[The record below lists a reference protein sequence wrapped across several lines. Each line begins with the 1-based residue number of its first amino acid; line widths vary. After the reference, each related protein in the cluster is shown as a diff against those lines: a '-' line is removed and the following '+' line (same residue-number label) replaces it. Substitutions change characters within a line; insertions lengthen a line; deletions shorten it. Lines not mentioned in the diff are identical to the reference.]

1 MLGEG
6 EMRVRTRAHVLVLGH
21 GRVPGLVQ
29 DLGLGP
35 HGTTEGVILMNLR
48 GMEGMAE
55 GVEVGLGLEGGEEVD
70 VLGTVR
76 VPGPVPHHPAEAL
89 GLRVDAHQAT
99 SVAGM
104 EDAGRGRLRTLC
116 VPAAHGR
123 DLILVPVPDLHVL
136 ARGRAPCLTLLTRD
150 TVGAGAGVV
159 RVLDL

>member
-1 MLGEG
+1 MAREG
-6 EMRVRTRAHVLVLGH
+6 EMRVRTHAHVLGH

-35 HGTTEGVILMNLR
+35 HCTTGGVILMNLR

-55 GVEVGLGLEGGEEVD
+55 GVEVGLGLEGGEEVG
-70 VLGTVR
+70 VLGTVQ
-76 VPGPVPHHPAEAL
+76 VPGLVPHHPAEVL
-89 GLRVDAHQAT
+89 DLRVGAHQAT

-104 EDAGRGRLRTLC
+104 EDADRGRPRTPC

-123 DLILVPVPDLHVL
+123 DLTLVPVPAPHVL
-136 ARGRAPCLTLLTRD
+136 VRGPVPCLTLLTRD